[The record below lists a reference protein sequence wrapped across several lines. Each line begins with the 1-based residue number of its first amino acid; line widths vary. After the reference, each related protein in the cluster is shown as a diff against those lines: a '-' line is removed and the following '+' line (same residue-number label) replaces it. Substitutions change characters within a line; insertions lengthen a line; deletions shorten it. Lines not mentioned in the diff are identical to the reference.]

1 MNGKEVWYIGSSLNH
16 YHCLKCYISTKRSE
30 GNADTVVFFPKQI
43 NFPAVKMDAF
53 ITQSEEEIIAILANP
68 PEPTVP
74 SIEAGDKT
82 NYDLLKLAL
91 IFD

>member
-1 MNGKEVWYIGSSLNH
+1 
-16 YHCLKCYISTKRSE
+16 
-30 GNADTVVFFPKQI
+30 
-43 NFPAVKMDAF
+43 MDAF